1 MARME
6 YDRETKQVKD
16 VSPGRS
22 VYLSNKQWGALNEYL
37 AMEQLWTDFEVSGGS
52 EDLTSALRKLLKISE
67 EVVNK

>member
-1 MARME
+1 MARMQ
-6 YDRETKQVKD
+6 YDPETKQVKD

-22 VYLSNKQWGALNEYL
+22 VYLSNKQWAALNEYL
-37 AMEQLWTDFEVSGGS
+37 EMEQLWTDLEVSGGS

>member
-22 VYLSNKQWGALNEYL
+22 VYLSNKQWAALHQYLDRREPDLFEQETTGAL
-37 AMEQLWTDFEVSGGS
+37 S
-52 EDLTSALRKLLKISE
+52 KLLKISE